1 KPYRCVFKMGTT
13 SNLLYGTPHYIK
25 IGTYGASE
33 SEAIDVG
40 FTDAALQLTPK
51 FEIEKRMV
59 AQNLGAVDANMKGAS
74 FTLKMTLAEASIEN
88 LKMAL
93 SVPDANVAL
102 GVLSIGA
109 GLGVQKKTIY
119 IEGPGPSGGNRKIKI
134 QKCYLSEPGP
144 YVMDKKSTN
153 LDLTFELLEDT
164 SVADPKQ
171 RFFVVTDVAV

>member
-1 KPYRCVFKMGTT
+1 MGTT
-13 SNLLYGTPHYIK
+13 TNLLYGTPHYIK
-25 IGTYGASE
+25 IGAYGTTEA
-33 SEAIDVG
+33 EAIDVG

-51 FEIEKRMV
+51 FEIEKRLV
-59 AQNLGAVDANMKGAS
+59 AQNLGAVDANMKGVS
-74 FTLKMTLAEASIEN
+74 FTLKMTLAEASMDN

-93 SVPDANVAL
+93 SLPDENL
-102 GVLSIGA
+102 SNGVLSIGA

-119 IEGPGPSGGNRKIKI
+119 IQGPGPSGGNRNIKI

-164 SVADPKQ
+164 SVTDPKQ
-171 RFFVVTDVAV
+171 RWIVVTDTTVVQ